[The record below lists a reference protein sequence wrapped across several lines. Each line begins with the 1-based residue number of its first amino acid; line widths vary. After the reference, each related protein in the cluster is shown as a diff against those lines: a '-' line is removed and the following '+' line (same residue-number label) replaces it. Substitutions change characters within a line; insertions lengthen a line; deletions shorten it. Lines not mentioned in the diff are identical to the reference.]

1 MSNTYNVGWL
11 RDNENKI
18 FIPFTYTKSVKLD
31 DKGNTLDSTVTTV
44 KEHGDVI
51 ADINATLEKIKNGEI
66 HSGIADSTKG
76 TLTLGNK
83 KFNGSTDITVEAK
96 DLGITG
102 ALTYIGISTFP
113 LTDKGIEKPYI
124 DGKEIDIATLEKGSV
139 VLYSNNGEVYQE
151 YLWTGT
157 YWELLGDEGSYAYRS
172 ISVEAG
178 AGLTGGGTLADNF
191 SFSVVPDNNTTVI
204 DDNNRVAMKQLS
216 SAGTYGQSTNVQ
228 NLEPQS
234 TNEFSVPYFTVDDYG
249 RIVSAQTKTIRIIND
264 SAILDD
270 IAQIKADIAGE
281 DGATDNIV
289 PRLAQVETRTKYI
302 NASSSEDDNIDES
315 VFQITDDKGNIGV
328 QVDNQGVKSFD
339 FILTKTNTSLV
350 AKLNELDVKD
360 GELADSINK
369 VNTDL
374 TTLIGTTKTDL
385 EGQINTTKSNLENK
399 INTTESTLNN
409 TIDSLRSDMNKKDE
423 ELADDIKELKGYTL
437 TAGAGLTGGGD
448 LSTSREFH
456 VGKGTGIQI
465 NEDSIQLEAIKDLAT
480 GSYGQSTDYTSE
492 FNGSFEIPHFTVDE
506 FGRITSIKKV
516 TINMPKDGEILDSID
531 ELDDKL
537 TKLVAS
543 TKEEL
548 QGNINEVS
556 STLDG
561 RITSIYNTLDDK
573 IDSVKFTLDAKDT
586 ELADNLRTE
595 IGAINETIADHVTT
609 LLNKI
614 DENKTNI
621 ESNDQDIAALTQRV
635 AVNEED
641 INDIN
646 DLNVEQGDQL
656 ARHKSD
662 IDILDER
669 TKNINASNDQAHNEA
684 FYITDKDGNIGFSF
698 DNRGF
703 VKAPYDFFISDGSI
717 SLREIEGAL
726 EAEVLK
732 RNKEIKDLQE
742 KDTTLGDAIDAIAD
756 NIIVAGEGLT
766 LNNSGALSEESIT
779 ISAQVDR
786 GLDIT
791 DDKIGHINSITAAT
805 VSGTDG
811 SITTSIT
818 IPKITYDAQGH
829 ITKTETTT
837 ADLSSITDAI
847 DDLDENLNN
856 KISETEEGLLEKI
869 SEVETELKSKS
880 ILYNPGTIQV
890 DLESN
895 DAITYTDG
903 GNITPGVLGILQPEH
918 GGIGNTTG
926 RIQIGQI
933 DGVDADEYSTSE
945 GYKTNASGDY
955 SHAEGHSTN
964 AVGKYSHAEGYGTVA
979 SGDYSHAGGHNTKAS
994 GNYSTIFG
1002 ERNDS
1007 KTISLSGNANALT
1020 YSMNLSA
1027 SLGYINREGSVSSSG
1042 LFTSAALPAATS
1054 SSPSSFTAK
1063 TTRVYTLKGGCS
1075 YLYKSSY
1082 NSSNTG
1088 SSTYFTPDIYLFS
1101 SSTGVNFSGLRKTY
1115 KANTDVTETITVPEN
1130 STYFIVYYSS
1140 YTTYSKR
1147 TSSTSSGYT
1156 YFYTQ
1161 SGSYGSARGT
1171 PTIKEVIN
1179 TEDIAPYQNGYFST
1193 GQRIISVSTAD
1204 NTITLDRT
1212 LSTSAVSNQN
1222 FEIYL
1227 DRGAKGS
1234 GSFVVGL
1241 NNSAQGEYQTVI
1253 GKNNLEDITSAL
1265 IVGNGTVDQKS
1276 NAYTIDWDGNSV
1288 QTGTNTSTDFI
1299 IINEEQNISLL
1310 TKLQT
1315 YENEIDNIH
1324 ITNGE
1329 QNDLLSDHDTRLI
1342 SVETRTQYMDAST
1355 PDGFYI
1361 TDKDGNIGFKVE
1373 EDGIVSNN
1381 DVIKAEDFITIPK
1394 VDGETSIGLKAVKNA
1409 LDQEIEDRTTQDS
1422 ELSDAIDEINGRIN
1436 KTEGSITQP
1445 IYFNDGTPTACVEN
1459 FTFYQE
1465 IGADDVDPS
1474 TSSTFCVLKTGDT
1487 MSGPLISTGFIGP
1500 LTGTADK
1507 AKNLVDSSDN
1517 GLSLGGITNPV
1528 YFNDGVPV
1536 ACTGTTVPAGGSS
1549 GQVLIKDSSGNSV
1562 WQELVALP
1570 KGGTAGQILVK
1581 NSSTNGDGKWLSH
1594 TLTLSGDVS
1603 GSGTFDANGTL
1614 DISTTVADDSHNHTN
1629 YLANY
1634 TLTSGGDFNTATT
1647 SGAYRFN
1654 DSMVNGPSNL
1664 SWGQMLVVHGSGDTI
1679 AQVVFDYSGPNV
1691 YLRQGNP
1698 SDLGG
1703 SGSWKSWGR
1712 IWCEGNSVT
1721 SAVWND
1727 YAEYRESDCEDFGY
1741 VLTENGDDTLSKTT
1755 ERLSHFAGVSSDTW
1769 GFSQGKTA
1777 HARTPIAVAGRVLVY
1792 PYQDRNNYKP
1802 GDCVCT
1808 APGGTVDIMTREE
1821 VINWP
1826 DRIVGTVSCVPD
1838 YEEWGG
1844 GANADRPS
1852 VKVNGRIWIKV
1863 K

>member
-11 RDNENKI
+11 RDNENQI

-31 DKGNTLDSTVTTV
+31 DKGNTLDSTVNTV

-83 KFNGSTDITVEAK
+83 KFNGSANITIEAK

-124 DGKEIDIATLEKGSV
+124 DGKEIDTATLEKGSV
-139 VLYSNNGEVYQE
+139 ALYSNNGEVYQE

-289 PRLAQVETRTKYI
+289 PRLAQVETKTRYI
-302 NASSSEDDNIDES
+302 NASSSKDDNIDES

-350 AKLNELDVKD
+350 TKLNELDVKD

-399 INTTESTLNN
+399 INTTESTLNT

-456 VGKGTGIQI
+456 IGKGTGIQV
-465 NEDSIQLEAIKDLAT
+465 NEDSIQLEAIKDLTT

-537 TKLVAS
+537 TKLIAS

-548 QGNINEVS
+548 QGNIDEVNN
-556 STLDG
+556 TLDG

-573 IDSVKFTLDAKDT
+573 IDSVKSTLDAKDT
-586 ELADNLRTE
+586 ELADNLSTE
-595 IGAINETIADHVTT
+595 IGAINETIAGHVTT

-614 DENKTNI
+614 NENKVNI
-621 ESNDQDIAALTQRV
+621 ESNDQDIAALAQRV
-635 AVNEED
+635 TFNEKDIVD
-641 INDIN
+641 INE
-646 DLNVEQGDQL
+646 LNIEQSDQL
-656 ARHKSD
+656 ARHNSD

-698 DNRGF
+698 DNSGF
-703 VKAPYDFFISDGSI
+703 VKAPYDFLISDGGI

-726 EAEVLK
+726 SAEVIK
-732 RNKEIKDLQE
+732 RNKEIAALQE
-742 KDTTLGDAIDAIAD
+742 KDTALGDTID
-756 NIIVAGEGLT
+756 E
-766 LNNSGALSEESIT
+766 
-779 ISAQVDR
+779 
-786 GLDIT
+786 
-791 DDKIGHINSITAAT
+791 
-805 VSGTDG
+805 
-811 SITTSIT
+811 
-818 IPKITYDAQGH
+818 
-829 ITKTETTT
+829 
-837 ADLSSITDAI
+837 
-847 DDLDENLNN
+847 LDENLNN

-979 SGDYSHAGGHNTKAS
+979 SGDYSHAGGCNTKAS

-1027 SLGYINREGSVSSSG
+1027 SLSSESLKGSVSSSG
-1042 LFTSAALPAATS
+1042 LFTSTALPTASS
-1054 SSPSSFTAK
+1054 SSPSAFTVK
-1063 TTRVYTLKGGCS
+1063 TTRVYTLNGGCS
-1075 YLYKSSY
+1075 YLYESHYSSSY
-1082 NSSNTG
+1082 GGN
-1088 SSTYFTPDIYLFS
+1088 TYFTPEIYLFS
-1101 SSTGVNFSGLRKTY
+1101 SRTGANNFSGLRKTY
-1115 KANTDVTETITVPEN
+1115 HANTDVIETITVPEN
-1130 STYFIVYYSS
+1130 STYYIVYYSS
-1140 YTTYSKR
+1140 WTAYSKR
-1147 TSSTSSGYT
+1147 TSTGSSGYI
-1156 YFYTQ
+1156 YFYT
-1161 SGSYGSARGT
+1161 STGSYGSARGT
-1171 PTIKEVIN
+1171 PIIKEIIN

-1193 GQRIISVSTAD
+1193 GQRIISVSTAN

-1241 NNSAQGEYQTVI
+1241 NNSANGAYQTVI
-1253 GKNNLEDITSAL
+1253 GKNNLENTTSAF
-1265 IVGNGTVDQKS
+1265 IIGNGTSTTNS
-1276 NAYTIDWDGNSV
+1276 NAYTIDWDGNST
-1288 QTGTNTSTDFI
+1288 QEGTNTSTDFI
-1299 IINEEQNISLL
+1299 ISGDENISLL
-1310 TKLQT
+1310 TEIQSLNAKDQALEDSLTENIEAINTALKDTILDPLQAKIEANT
-1315 YENEIDNIH
+1315 NNIQNNKDRIDNLSGRITTCENDIKDINEINI
-1324 ITNGE
+1324 
-1329 QNDLLSDHDTRLI
+1329 QQSDLLIGHENDIDILQERTKLLNSSDYQDN
-1342 SVETRTQYMDAST
+1342 
-1355 PDGFYI
+1355 FYI
-1361 TDKDGNIGFKVE
+1361 TDDNGNVSFQIDENGNISANKS
-1373 EDGIVSNN
+1373 IT
-1381 DVIKAEDFITIPK
+1381 AEDFITHNNIK
-1394 VDGETSIGLKAVKNA
+1394 LSEVKSA
-1409 LDQEIEDRTTQDS
+1409 LDQEIEDRTTKDS

-1436 KTEGSITQP
+1436 KTVGTTTQP
-1445 IYFNDGTPTACVEN
+1445 IYFNNGVPTACVEN
-1459 FTFYQE
+1459 FTFYEE

-1474 TSSTFCVLKTGDT
+1474 TSSTFCVLKTGYT
-1487 MSGPLISTGFIGP
+1487 MSGPLISTGFICP
-1500 LTGTADK
+1500 LSGNATSADK
-1507 AKNLVDSSDN
+1507 ATADGAGNNIINTYATQELVNSK
-1517 GLSLGGITNPV
+1517 L
-1528 YFNDGVPV
+1528 Y
-1536 ACTGTTVPAGGSS
+1536 VPAGGNA
-1549 GQVLIKDSSGNSV
+1549 GHVLIKNSGTNGDAS
-1562 WQELVALP
+1562 WKELVALP
-1570 KGGTAGQILVK
+1570 KGGSAGQYLVK
-1581 NSSTNGDGKWLSH
+1581 NSATDGDAGWQNLPSLNYMVDKQSF
-1594 TLTLSGDVS
+1594 G
-1603 GSGTFDANGTL
+1603 GSGQ
-1614 DISTTVADDSHNHTN
+1614 
-1629 YLANY
+1629 
-1634 TLTSGGDFNTATT
+1634 DFNTLTQ
-1647 SGAYRFN
+1647 SGVYRLGDCSQDTN
-1654 DSMVNGPSNL
+1654 APNC
-1664 SWGQMLVVHGSGDTI
+1664 SWGQMLVLHSAGDTI
-1679 AQVVFDYSGPNV
+1679 NQIAFDWGNPNV
-1691 YLRQGNP
+1691 YLRGGNP
-1698 SDLGG
+1698 SNIGG
-1703 SGSWKSWGR
+1703 SGSWSSWTR
-1712 IWCEGNSVT
+1712 MWCEGNSIT
-1721 SAVWND
+1721 GAVWND
-1727 YAEYRESDCEDFGY
+1727 YAECRESDCEEYGY
-1741 VLTENGDDTLSKTT
+1741 VLMENGDDTLSKTT
-1755 ERLSHFAGVSSDTW
+1755 ERLSHFAGISSDTW
-1769 GFSQGKTA
+1769 GFSQGETA
-1777 HARTPIAVAGRVLVY
+1777 RARTPIAVAGRVLVY
-1792 PYQDRNNYKP
+1792 PYQNRNNYKP
-1802 GDCVCT
+1802 GDCVC
-1808 APGGTVDIMTREE
+1808 AGPGGTVDIMTREE
-1821 VINWP
+1821 IREWP

-1844 GANADRPS
+1844 GKNADRPS

>member
-11 RDNENKI
+11 RDNENQI

-31 DKGNTLDSTVTTV
+31 DKGNTLDSTVNTV

-83 KFNGSTDITVEAK
+83 KFNGSANITIEAK

-124 DGKEIDIATLEKGSV
+124 DGKEIDTATLEKGSV
-139 VLYSNNGEVYQE
+139 ALYSNNGEVYQE

-289 PRLAQVETRTKYI
+289 PRLAQVETRTRYI

-350 AKLNELDVKD
+350 TKLNELDTKD
-360 GELADSINK
+360 GELADN
-369 VNTDL
+369 
-374 TTLIGTTKTDL
+374 
-385 EGQINTTKSNLENK
+385 
-399 INTTESTLNN
+399 
-409 TIDSLRSDMNKKDE
+409 
-423 ELADDIKELKGYTL
+423 IKELKSYTL

-456 VGKGTGIQI
+456 IGKGTGIQV
-465 NEDSIQLEAIKDLAT
+465 NEDSIQLEAIKDLTT
-480 GSYGQSTDYTSE
+480 GSYGQSTDYTSA

-543 TKEEL
+543 TKKEL
-548 QGNINEVS
+548 QGNIDEVNN
-556 STLDG
+556 TLDG

-573 IDSVKFTLDAKDT
+573 IDSVKSTLDAKDT

-595 IGAINETIADHVTT
+595 IGAINETIAGHVTT

-641 INDIN
+641 ISDIN
-646 DLNVEQGDQL
+646 ELNIEQGDQL
-656 ARHKSD
+656 ARHSSD

-698 DNRGF
+698 DNSGF

-726 EAEVLK
+726 SAEVIK
-732 RNKEIKDLQE
+732 RNGEIAALQE
-742 KDTTLGDAIDAIAD
+742 KDTALGDAINAIAD
-756 NIIVAGEGLT
+756 NVIVAGEGLI

-791 DDKIGHINSITAAT
+791 DNKIGHTNSITAAT

-811 SITTSIT
+811 SVTTSIT

-829 ITKTETTT
+829 ITQAETTT

-979 SGDYSHAGGHNTKAS
+979 SGDYSHAGGCNTKAS

-1027 SLGYINREGSVSSSG
+1027 SLSSESLKGSVSSSG
-1042 LFTSAALPAATS
+1042 LFTSTALPTASS
-1054 SSPSSFTAK
+1054 SSPSSFTVK
-1063 TTRVYTLKGGCS
+1063 TTRVYTLNGGCS
-1075 YLYKSSY
+1075 YLYESHYSSSY
-1082 NSSNTG
+1082 GGN
-1088 SSTYFTPDIYLFS
+1088 TYFTPEIYLFS
-1101 SSTGVNFSGLRKTY
+1101 SRTGANNFSGLRKTY
-1115 KANTDVTETITVPEN
+1115 HANTDVIETITVPEN
-1130 STYFIVYYSS
+1130 STYYIVYYSS
-1140 YTTYSKR
+1140 WTTYFKR

-1156 YFYTQ
+1156 YFYT
-1161 SGSYGSARGT
+1161 STGSYGSARGT
-1171 PTIKEVIN
+1171 PTIKEIIN

-1193 GQRIISVSTAD
+1193 GQRIISVSTAN

-1241 NNSAQGEYQTVI
+1241 NNSANGAYQTVI
-1253 GKNNLEDITSAL
+1253 GKNNLENTTSAF
-1265 IVGNGTVDQKS
+1265 IIGNGTSTTNS
-1276 NAYTIDWDGNSV
+1276 NAYTIDWDGNSI
-1288 QTGTNTSTDFI
+1288 QAGINTSTDFI
-1299 IINEEQNISLL
+1299 ISGDENISLL
-1310 TKLQT
+1310 TEIQSLNAKDQALEDSLTENIEAINTALKDTILDPLQAKIEANT
-1315 YENEIDNIH
+1315 DNIQNNKDRIDNLSGRITTCENDIKDINEINI
-1324 ITNGE
+1324 
-1329 QNDLLSDHDTRLI
+1329 QQSDLLIGHENDIDILQERTKLLNSSDYQDN
-1342 SVETRTQYMDAST
+1342 
-1355 PDGFYI
+1355 FYI
-1361 TDKDGNIGFKVE
+1361 TDDNGNVSFQIDENGNISANKS
-1373 EDGIVSNN
+1373 IT
-1381 DVIKAEDFITIPK
+1381 AEDFITHNNIK
-1394 VDGETSIGLKAVKNA
+1394 LSEVKSA
-1409 LDQEIEDRTTQDS
+1409 LDQEIEDRTTKDS

-1436 KTEGSITQP
+1436 KTVGTTTQP
-1445 IYFNDGTPTACVEN
+1445 IYFNDGTPTTCVDN

-1500 LTGTADK
+1500 LTGNATSADK
-1507 AKNLVDSSDN
+1507 ATADGAGNNIINTYATQELVNSK
-1517 GLSLGGITNPV
+1517 L
-1528 YFNDGVPV
+1528 Y
-1536 ACTGTTVPAGGSS
+1536 VPAGGSA
-1549 GQVLIKDSSGNSV
+1549 GHVLIKNSGTNGDAS
-1562 WQELVALP
+1562 WKELVALP
-1570 KGGTAGQILVK
+1570 KGGSAGQYLVK
-1581 NSSTNGDGKWLSH
+1581 NSTTDGDAGWQNLPSLNYMVDKQLF
-1594 TLTLSGDVS
+1594 G
-1603 GSGTFDANGTL
+1603 GSGQ
-1614 DISTTVADDSHNHTN
+1614 
-1629 YLANY
+1629 
-1634 TLTSGGDFNTATT
+1634 DFNTLTQ
-1647 SGAYRFN
+1647 SGVYRLGDCSQDTN
-1654 DSMVNGPSNL
+1654 APNC
-1664 SWGQMLVVHGSGDTI
+1664 SWGQMLVLHSAGDTI
-1679 AQVVFDYSGPNV
+1679 NQIAFDWGNPNV
-1691 YLRQGNP
+1691 YLRGGNP
-1698 SDLGG
+1698 SDVGG
-1703 SGSWKSWGR
+1703 SGSWSSWKR
-1712 IWCEGNSVT
+1712 MWCEGNSIT
-1721 SAVWND
+1721 GAVWND
-1727 YAEYRESDCEDFGY
+1727 YAECRESDCEEYGY
-1741 VLTENGDDTLSKTT
+1741 VLMENGDDTLSKTT
-1755 ERLSHFAGVSSDTW
+1755 ERLSHFAGISSDTW
-1769 GFSQGKTA
+1769 GFSQGETA
-1777 HARTPIAVAGRVLVY
+1777 RARTPIAVAGRVLAY
-1792 PYQDRNNYKP
+1792 PYQNRNNYKP
-1802 GDCVCT
+1802 GDCVC
-1808 APGGTVDIMTREE
+1808 AGPGGTVDIMTREE
-1821 VINWP
+1821 IREWP

-1844 GANADRPS
+1844 GKNADRPS